1 MAITYLKKADKTSA
15 TGEQD
20 VRDIVMNMLGELE
33 QGGDERA
40 ARYARELDKWDGDIV
55 ITDETRERARK
66 MVSQKLQDDIRFAH
80 DNVRRFAEAQRASI
94 LDTQTEVLPGLVAG
108 HRNIPLQTAGCYVPG
123 GRYAHIASAIMTA
136 TTAKAAGVDN
146 VIACSP
152 PRGETGAHPAVI
164 FALDVCGADTILNLG
179 GVQGIGALAFG
190 LFTGKPADIL
200 VGPGN
205 QFVAE
210 AKRLL
215 YGRVAID
222 MFAGPTESAV
232 IADATADPEIVATDL
247 VGQAEHGYNSP
258 VWLISTDRA
267 VAEQVL
273 EIVPKLISSL
283 PEPNRQ
289 SATDAWRD
297 YAEVVVCDSREEAV
311 QVSDGY
317 ASEHLQVMAKDLDW
331 WHDNLR
337 NYGSLFLGEETN
349 VSFGD
354 KVSGPNHVLPTKQA
368 ARYTGGLYVGKF
380 LKTVTWQRMTR
391 EANKAIG
398 PACARISRLEGM
410 EAHARSADIRLAK
423 WFPDTNF
430 DLSAED

>member
-1 MAITYLKKADKTSA
+1 MAITYLKKAEKTSS

-20 VRDIVMNMLGELE
+20 VRDIVVNMLNELE
-33 QGGDERA
+33 SGGDDRA
-40 ARYARELDKWDGDIV
+40 VAYARDLDKWEGDIV

-80 DNVRRFAEAQRASI
+80 DNVRRFAEAQRASMQDI
-94 LDTQTEVLPGLVAG
+94 ETEVLPGLVAG

-136 TTAKAAGVDN
+136 TTARAAGVDN

-215 YGRVAID
+215 YGRVSID

-232 IADATADPEIVATDL
+232 IADGTADPEIVATDL

-258 VWLISTDRA
+258 VWLISTDKA
-267 VAEQVL
+267 LAEKVM
-273 EIVPKLISSL
+273 EIVPGMIDSL

-297 YAEVVVCDSREEAV
+297 YAEVVVCDTREEAV
-311 QVSDGY
+311 KVSDDY
-317 ASEHLQVMAKDLDW
+317 ASEHLQVMCEDLDW
-331 WHDNLR
+331 WHNNLR

-368 ARYTGGLYVGKF
+368 ARYTGGLFVGKF

-410 EAHARSADIRLAK
+410 EAHARSADVRLAK

>member
-1 MAITYLKKADKTSA
+1 MSITYLKKADKTSA

-20 VRDIVMNMLGELE
+20 VRDIVMNMLDELE
-33 QGGDERA
+33 RGGDARA
-40 ARYARELDKWDGDIV
+40 GQYARELDKWTGDIV
-55 ITDETRERARK
+55 VTDETRARAAA
-66 MVSQKLQDDIRFAH
+66 MVPQKLKDDIRFAH
-80 DNVRRFAEAQRASI
+80 DNVRRFAEVQRASI
-94 LDTQTEVLPGLVAG
+94 QDTETEILPGLIAG

-136 TTAKAAGVDN
+136 TTAKSAGVDN

-152 PRGETGAHPAVI
+152 PRGDTGAHPAVI

-215 YGRVAID
+215 YGRVSID

-267 VAEQVL
+267 LAEKVL
-273 EIVPKLISSL
+273 AIVPDMIASL
-283 PEPNRQ
+283 PDPNRQ

-297 YAEVVVCDSREEAV
+297 YAEVVVCDTREEAV
-311 QVSDGY
+311 KVSDDY
-317 ASEHLQVMAKDLDW
+317 ASEHLQVMCKDLDW
-331 WHDNLR
+331 WHHNLR

-423 WFPDTNF
+423 WFPQDNF

>member
-20 VRDIVMNMLGELE
+20 VRDIVMTMLGELE

-40 ARYARELDKWDGDIV
+40 VRYARDLDKWSGDIV

-94 LDTQTEVLPGLVAG
+94 QDTETEILPGLIAG

-258 VWLISTDRA
+258 VWLISTDRG

-297 YAEVVVCDSREEAV
+297 YAEVVVCDTREEAV

-331 WHDNLR
+331 WHNNLR

-368 ARYTGGLYVGKF
+368 ARYTGGLFVGKF